1 MADNSILAA
10 YLASRQL
17 AGGQRDTR
25 DTALQRYAS
34 ALMSQGSDTSPVRSW
49 GEGLARALQGGLGG
63 LVSAYSAKTQA
74 DTESGNQKA
83 LAEYLSTGN
92 VGALSGVKGELGNTI
107 NAQLASQKFEADR
120 RAAGLKAGA
129 DSFGVNYGA
138 PPAASPTPG
147 QPTPLAP
154 LPGGQV
160 APGGFANNTGN
171 IRASN
176 VNWEGKG
183 APLNGF
189 ETFNTPQDGV
199 NAHFKNFQAYAQANP
214 NMTVAQAIAKWSPS
228 SENNTQSIISEIA
241 ERTGINPGMPL
252 AEVLKDPAMAAQLLD
267 AQTRREKG
275 GIPPGVT
282 ADTFMAAT
290 GGQPAPGSV
299 PPGSIAQPPMQM
311 AQAQGD
317 ATAPPAAAPGL
328 APPGVPDVPRPQ
340 ATQQQLQ
347 QYQRRIM
354 SGEFGANRDEAL
366 AKART
371 ALDADL
377 DRQWQVDRE
386 RRFKEFDQQQGDY
399 RARRDQQIKQ
409 PGETTQN
416 ESHAREQFN
425 NLQTV
430 KDYRKS
436 QAVFQSAVK
445 AANTNSAAADLNLVY
460 AFATMMD
467 PGSVVREGEMG
478 MVKAT
483 QNASDQVKSMVAAV
497 TGGQRIAP
505 EARQALVDQMHVRY
519 ESLKGQHDEL
529 ANAYGG
535 IAERSGMKR
544 DNVVVPIPE
553 VKWTRSAGN
562 QRGGTTS
569 EIVYGLDGKPVK

>member
-10 YLASRQL
+10 YLASKQL
-17 AGGQRDTR
+17 AGGSRDPR
-25 DTALQRYAS
+25 ESARARFAAS
-34 ALMSQGSDTSPVRSW
+34 LMQQGSDVSPVRSPL
-49 GEGLARALQGGLGG
+49 EGLARALQGGIGG
-63 LVSAYSAKTQA
+63 LVSGYAEKERT
-74 DTESGNQKA
+74 DTESGNQQA
-83 LAEYLSTGN
+83 IADYLRTGN
-92 VGALSGVKGELGNTI
+92 VDSLKSVKGELGNMLG
-107 NAQLASQKFEADR
+107 AQLAGQKFEADR
-120 RAAGLKAGA
+120 RATGLKTGA
-129 DSFGVNYGA
+129 DAFGASYGA
-138 PPAASPTPG
+138 PPPASPTAG

-176 VNWEGKG
+176 VNWDGKG
-183 APLNGF
+183 APQNGF

-214 NMTVAQAIAKWSPS
+214 SMTVAQAIAKWSPP

-275 GIPPGVT
+275 GIPQGVT

-290 GGQPAPGSV
+290 GGAPAPGSV
-299 PPGSIAQPPMQM
+299 PPGSIAQPPMQV

-317 ATAPPAAAPGL
+317 TVAPATAAPGL

-340 ATQQQLQ
+340 ASQQQLQ

-354 SGEFGANRDEAL
+354 SGEFGPNRDEAL

-399 RARRDQQIKQ
+399 RAQRDQQIKQ

-436 QAVFQSAVK
+436 QAVFRSAVE
-445 AANTNSAAADLNLVY
+445 AANTNTAAADLNLVY

-483 QNASDQVKSMVAAV
+483 QNASDQVKAMVSAV
-497 TGGQRIAP
+497 TGGQRISP
-505 EARQALVDQMHVRY
+505 EARRALVDQMSIRFD
-519 ESLKGQHDEL
+519 SLKGQHDEL

-544 DNVVVPIPE
+544 DNVVVPVPD
-553 VKWTRSAGN
+553 VKWTRNPATST
-562 QRGGTTS
+562 GG
-569 EIVYGLDGKPVK
+569 LPPPPDGFRPIQ